1 MRNRP
6 FVLSGSE
13 SAWLKSN
20 KSDDWGSLTKIFS
33 GRRLFL
39 YNYFNLLNG
48 DMSVLVNNNNN
59 WLLEN
64 ILNYS
69 ASKKD
74 KNFIPVLK
82 KIAADINLDDSI
94 RQRSAEILE
103 MQWVGK
109 DTFTEARTPQTTEI
123 LKLLKV
129 NSIESKRKAICMIG
143 KYKLTDMLQDVA
155 DCLGVPSLEI
165 DSAAIMLAFKS
176 VVGSDLQ
183 NLYLKSSGN
192 IKTSKAILR
201 ILGKTGI
208 QENILFL
215 FERLWSNSKE
225 IKEVAL
231 DCLVECK
238 FKVPE
243 EEKGRI
249 NKLISEVTRTV
260 IWIISAQIS
269 LRKSGF
275 EFLIKPLNKEI
286 IYWKRFLF
294 KLLYITF
301 ESGKV
306 DVIRNLPAE
315 DDTDMSKFLPE
326 LFDLIFN
333 EPKKSIFWFFSRF
346 ITDDQKL
353 ERFHKF
359 LLLDI
364 PDNKNIIEELLNRD
378 YNQISLWTK
387 ACTLRSVKEIKDE
400 NLGESVV
407 ALMFSPEEIL
417 QEEAAKLVAR
427 SDIEKYRSVAQRIP
441 ALTKV
446 RLDKI
451 ISNETQEMELLFD
464 KTSFLSLLFP
474 GISEDKL
481 LFLAKEMKYMKNFG
495 EEYIFDPGGI
505 ILWAYR
511 SNATDP
517 DVVKVL
523 FEDKQEIDRITLPHK
538 DAHVYLLSLKTIE
551 EFHYLFPEHSFA
563 ILKYVDDH
571 EDSEK

>member
-1 MRNRP
+1 M
-6 FVLSGSE
+6 LSGSE
-13 SAWLKSN
+13 SAWLKN
-20 KSDDWGSLTKIFS
+20 YKSDDWGSLTKKFS

-48 DMSVLVNNNNN
+48 DMSVLVNNYNN

-69 ASKKD
+69 TSKKD

-82 KIAADINLDDSI
+82 KIASDNNLNESV

-103 MQWVGK
+103 MPWIGK
-109 DTFTEARTPQTTEI
+109 DSFTEARTPQTTEI

-129 NSIESKRKAICMIG
+129 NSIESKRQAICMIG
-143 KYKLTDMLQDVA
+143 KFKLTDMLQEVA

-165 DSAAIMLAFKS
+165 DSAAILLAFKGE
-176 VVGSDLQ
+176 VGSDLQ

-201 ILGKTGI
+201 ILCKTGI

-231 DCLVECK
+231 DCLVDCK

-249 NKLISEVTRTV
+249 TKLISEVTRTV
-260 IWIISAQIS
+260 VWIISAQIS
-269 LRKSGF
+269 LRKSGL
-275 EFLIKPLNKEI
+275 EFLIKPLSKEI

-294 KLLYITF
+294 KLLYITY
-301 ESGKV
+301 ESGRV
-306 DVIRNLPAE
+306 DVIRKLPTD
-315 DDTDMSKFLPE
+315 DDTEIIKFSPE
-326 LFDLIFN
+326 LFDMIFN
-333 EPKKSIFWFFSRF
+333 EPKKSLFWFFPGF
-346 ITDDQKL
+346 MTEDQRL
-353 ERFHKF
+353 ARLHKF
-359 LLLDI
+359 LLLEI
-364 PDNKNIIEELLNRD
+364 PDYKNIIEELLNRD

-387 ACTLRSVKEIKDE
+387 ACALRSVKEINNE

-417 QEEAAKLVAR
+417 QEEAARLVAR
-427 SDIEKYRSVAQRIP
+427 SDIEKYRSVSQRIP

-451 ISNETQEMELLFD
+451 INNETQEMELLFE

-474 GISEDKL
+474 EISEDKL
-481 LFLAKEMKYMKNFG
+481 LFLAKEMRYMKNFG
-495 EEYIFDPGGI
+495 EEHIFDAGGI

-511 SNATDP
+511 SNSINP
-517 DVVKVL
+517 DVVRVL
-523 FEDKQEIDRITLPHK
+523 FEDKKEIDRINLPYK
-538 DAHVYLLSLKTIE
+538 DGHVYILSLKTID

-571 EDSEK
+571 EDSEN